1 VEDKGD
7 EKVNILLRVL
17 IVDDSDDDAKLMIRQ
32 LNKGGYDPKW
42 ERVETPEA
50 MDAALG
56 REHWDVILC
65 DYKMPRF
72 SAPAALKLVQDKNI
86 DIPFIIVSGAIGENT
101 AVTAMK
107 SGAHDYLMKD
117 KLAKLVVTIERE
129 IREAKMRQEKKKTD
143 EMLKKSEE
151 NFRHSLDDSPLGIR
165 IVSTD
170 GKTLYANQ
178 EILNIY
184 GYDSF
189 EELASTPH
197 KKRYTTE
204 CYAEYEIRQ
213 EKRRCG
219 EYVPSHYELSIIC
232 KDGKIRNLEVFR
244 KQVLWNGE
252 IQFQALY
259 ADITERKQAEKNL
272 QEGEERYR
280 IVVENAH
287 EAIIITQDMKLV
299 FANRAATEQIGYSKE
314 TLTSGVFTSFI
325 HPDDRRIVADYS
337 IKRLNGENVPSFYS
351 FRIISQDGKV
361 KWVELNATVIEW
373 NKKPATLNFLN
384 DITERKLLEEERIEG
399 YNRIKKA
406 LHATVQSIALLVET
420 KDPYTA
426 GHQDRVSQLA
436 QAIAKEMGLT
446 EDRQDFVRTAS
457 IIHDLGKVS
466 VPSELLSK
474 PTKLSELE
482 FNIIK
487 VHSQAGYNI
496 LKDIDFPWPVA
507 DVVLQHHE
515 RMNGSGYPQHLP
527 GETILLE
534 ARILAVAD
542 VVEAISSHRPYRP
555 ALGINVALD
564 EIFKNKGILYD
575 TNVVDACLKLFQE
588 KNFAFS

>member
-1 VEDKGD
+1 M
-7 EKVNILLRVL
+7 NILLRVL
-17 IVDDSDDDAKLMIRQ
+17 IVDDSDDDAKLIIRQ
-32 LNKGGYDPKW
+32 LQRGGYDPKW
-42 ERVETPEA
+42 ERVETYEA
-50 MDAALG
+50 MESALN
-56 REHWDVILC
+56 REQWDVILC
-65 DYKMPRF
+65 DYKMPHF
-72 SAPAALKLVQDKNI
+72 SAPAALKLIQDRKI
-86 DIPFIIVSGAIGENT
+86 DIPFIIVSGAIGEDT

-117 KLAKLVVTIERE
+117 KLAKLVVAIERE
-129 IREAKMRQEKKKTD
+129 IREAKMRQDKKKTD

-165 IVSTD
+165 IITPD
-170 GKTLYANQ
+170 GKILYANQ

-189 EELASTPH
+189 EELKNTPH
-197 KKRYTTE
+197 EKKYTPE
-204 CYAEYEIRQ
+204 CYAEYQIRK
-213 EKRRCG
+213 EKRRRG
-219 EYVPSHYELSIIC
+219 EYVPSNYEISIIR
-232 KDGKIRNLEVFR
+232 KDGKIRYLEVFR
-244 KQVLWNGE
+244 KKVLWNGE

-259 ADITERKQAEKNL
+259 ADITDRKQAEKNL
-272 QEGEERYR
+272 LEGEERYR

-299 FANRAATEQIGYSKE
+299 FANRAAVEQIGYSKE

-325 HPDDRRIVADYS
+325 HPDDRRMVADYS
-337 IKRLNGENVPSFYS
+337 IKRLNGENVPPVYS

-361 KWVELNATVIEW
+361 KWVELNATIIEW

-384 DITERKLLEEERIEG
+384 EITERKLLEEERIEG

-420 KDPYTA
+420 KDPYTS
-426 GHQDRVSQLA
+426 GHQERVSQLA
-436 QAIAKEMGLT
+436 QAIAKEMFLT
-446 EDRQDFVRTAS
+446 TDQQDFVRTAS

-482 FNIIK
+482 FNLIK

-515 RMNGSGYPQHLP
+515 RMNGSGYPQNLQ
-527 GETILLE
+527 GDAILLE
-534 ARILAVAD
+534 SRILAVAD
-542 VVEAISSHRPYRP
+542 VAEAISSHRPYRP
-555 ALGINVALD
+555 ALGTSFALN
-564 EIFKNKGILYD
+564 EISKNKGILYD
-575 TNVVDACLKLFQE
+575 ANVVDACLKLFRE

>member
-1 VEDKGD
+1 M
-7 EKVNILLRVL
+7 NILLRVL

-101 AVTAMK
+101 AVTVMK

-129 IREAKMRQEKKKTD
+129 IREAKMRQDKKEAE

-151 NFRHSLDDSPLGIR
+151 NFRHSLDNSPLGIR
-165 IVSTD
+165 IGTTD

-184 GYDSF
+184 GYDSV
-189 EELASTPH
+189 EELISIPH
-197 KKRYTTE
+197 KKRYTPE
-204 CYAEYEIRQ
+204 SYAEYEIRQ
-213 EKRRCG
+213 EKRRRG
-219 EYVPSHYELSIIC
+219 EYVPPIYEISIIR
-232 KDGKIRNLEVFR
+232 KDGKISHLEVFR

-252 IQFQALY
+252 IKFQALY

-299 FANRAATEQIGYSKE
+299 FANLAATEQIGYSKE

-406 LHATVQSIALLVET
+406 LQATVQSIALLVET

-507 DVVLQHHE
+507 DVILQHHE

-542 VVEAISSHRPYRP
+542 VMEAISSHRPYRP
-555 ALGINVALD
+555 ALGISVALD
-564 EIFKNKGILYD
+564 EIFKNRGILYD

>member
-1 VEDKGD
+1 M
-7 EKVNILLRVL
+7 NILVRVL
-17 IVDDSDDDAKLMIRQ
+17 IVDDSDDDAQLIIRQ
-32 LNKGGYDPKW
+32 LHKGGCDPKW
-42 ERVETPEA
+42 ERVENAEA
-50 MDAALG
+50 MEAALE
-56 REHWDVILC
+56 RQQWDVILC
-65 DYKMPRF
+65 DYKMPNF
-72 SAPAALKLVQDKNI
+72 SAPATLKILQDKNI
-86 DIPFIIVSGAIGENT
+86 DIPFIIVSGAIGEDT
-101 AVTAMK
+101 AVDSMK

-129 IREAKMRQEKKKTD
+129 MREAKMRQDKKESE

-165 IVSTD
+165 IASSD

-184 GYDSF
+184 GYDNF

-197 KKRYTTE
+197 IKRYTPE

-213 EKRRCG
+213 AKRRRG
-219 EYVPSHYELSIIC
+219 EYVPLNYEISIIR
-232 KDGKIRNLEVFR
+232 KDGKIRHLEVFR

-252 IQFQALY
+252 IQSQALY
-259 ADITERKQAEKNL
+259 ADITERKQVEKNL
-272 QEGEERYR
+272 QESEERYR

-299 FANRAATEQIGYSKE
+299 FANSGATEQIGYSKE

-325 HPDDRRIVADYS
+325 HPDDRQMVADYS
-337 IKRLNGENVPSFYS
+337 IKRLNGENVPPVYS
-351 FRIISQDGKV
+351 FKIISQDGKV
-361 KWVELNATVIEW
+361 RWVELNATVIEW

-384 DITERKLLEEERIEG
+384 DITERKLLEEERIEN
-399 YNRIKKA
+399 YNQIKKA
-406 LHATVQSIALLVET
+406 LQATVQSIALLVET

-436 QAIAKEMGLT
+436 QAITIEMGLT
-446 EDRQDFVRTAS
+446 EDQQDLVRTAS

-496 LKDIDFPWPVA
+496 LKDINFPWPVA

-515 RMNGSGYPQHLP
+515 RMDGSGYPKNLQ
-527 GETILLE
+527 GEDILLE

-555 ALGINVALD
+555 ARGINFALD
-564 EIFKNKGILYD
+564 EISKNKGTLYD
-575 TNVVDACLKLFQE
+575 ANVVDACRKLFRE

>member
-1 VEDKGD
+1 
-7 EKVNILLRVL
+7 
-17 IVDDSDDDAKLMIRQ
+17 
-32 LNKGGYDPKW
+32 
-42 ERVETPEA
+42 
-50 MDAALG
+50 
-56 REHWDVILC
+56 
-65 DYKMPRF
+65 
-72 SAPAALKLVQDKNI
+72 
-86 DIPFIIVSGAIGENT
+86 
-101 AVTAMK
+101 
-107 SGAHDYLMKD
+107 MKD

-184 GYDSF
+184 GYNSF

-204 CYAEYEIRQ
+204 CYAEYERRQ
-213 EKRRCG
+213 EKRKCG

-373 NKKPATLNFLN
+373 HKKPATLNFLN

-406 LHATVQSIALLVET
+406 LQATVQSIALLVET

-507 DVVLQHHE
+507 DVILQHHE

-555 ALGINVALD
+555 ALGISVALD
-564 EIFKNKGILYD
+564 EISKNKGILYD
-575 TNVVDACLKLFQE
+575 TNVVDACIKLFKE

>member
-1 VEDKGD
+1 M
-7 EKVNILLRVL
+7 NILVRVL
-17 IVDDSDDDAKLMIRQ
+17 IVDDSDDDAQLIIRQ
-32 LNKGGYDPKW
+32 LHNGGCDPKW
-42 ERVETPEA
+42 ERVENAEA
-50 MDAALG
+50 MEAALE
-56 REHWDVILC
+56 RQQWDVILC
-65 DYKMPRF
+65 DYKMPNF
-72 SAPAALKLVQDKNI
+72 SAPVALKILQDKKI
-86 DIPFIIVSGAIGENT
+86 DIPLIIVSGAIGEDT
-101 AVTAMK
+101 AVAAMK
-107 SGAHDYLMKD
+107 TGAHDYLMKD

-129 IREAKMRQEKKKTD
+129 MREAKMRQDKKESE

-165 IVSTD
+165 IVSSD

-184 GYDSF
+184 GYDNF

-197 KKRYTTE
+197 KKRYTPE

-213 EKRRCG
+213 AKRRRG
-219 EYVPSHYELSIIC
+219 EYVPLNYEISIIR
-232 KDGKIRNLEVFR
+232 KDGKIRHLEVFR

-252 IQFQALY
+252 IQSQVLY

-272 QEGEERYR
+272 QESEERYR

-287 EAIIITQDMKLV
+287 EAIFITQDMKLV
-299 FANRAATEQIGYSKE
+299 FANSAATEQIGYSKE

-325 HPDDRRIVADYS
+325 HPDDRRMVANYS
-337 IKRLNGENVPSFYS
+337 TNRLNGKEVPSVYT
-351 FRIISQDGKV
+351 FRILTQDGKV
-361 KWVELNATVIEW
+361 RWVELNATVIEW

-384 DITERKLLEEERIEG
+384 DITERKLLEEERIEN
-399 YNRIKKA
+399 YNQIKKA
-406 LHATVQSIALLVET
+406 LQATVQSIALLVET

-436 QAIAKEMGLT
+436 QAITIEMGLT
-446 EDRQDFVRTAS
+446 EDQQDLVRTAS

-487 VHSQAGYNI
+487 VHSQGGYNI
-496 LKDIDFPWPVA
+496 LKDINFPWPVA

-515 RMNGSGYPQHLP
+515 RMDGSGYPKNLQ
-527 GETILLE
+527 GEDILLE

-555 ALGINVALD
+555 ARGINFALD
-564 EIFKNKGILYD
+564 EISKNKGTLYD
-575 TNVVDACLKLFQE
+575 ANVVDACRKLFRE